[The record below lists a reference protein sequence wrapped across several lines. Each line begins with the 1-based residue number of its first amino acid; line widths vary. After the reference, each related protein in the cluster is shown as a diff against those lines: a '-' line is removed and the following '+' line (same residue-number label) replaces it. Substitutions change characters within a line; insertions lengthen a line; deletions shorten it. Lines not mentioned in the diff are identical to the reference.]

1 MKLFGKRLYLK
12 KLDPDF
18 DDLDSYLSWLR
29 DIHTNRFINSARE
42 DYSRQELVE
51 YICEKNASDKALLL
65 GIFENQ
71 TSTFIGTI
79 KLEPIDLEIKTGWLG
94 ILIGNP
100 KNHGKG
106 YGFES
111 VDTLLSFSS
120 SVLKL
125 QKIYLGV
132 SPNNLPALKLYRK
145 LGFEANCDTNNS
157 MSLNIE
163 HYASKL

>member
-12 KLDPDF
+12 KLDPDL
-18 DDLDSYLSWLR
+18 DNLDSYLSWLR
-29 DIHTNRFINSARE
+29 DVHSNRFIESARE
-42 DYSRQELVE
+42 DYSRQELVK
-51 YICEKNASDKALLL
+51 YISEKNSSDKALLL
-65 GIFENQ
+65 GIFKNQ
-71 TSTFIGTI
+71 TSTLIGTI
-79 KLEPIDLEIKTGWLG
+79 KLEPIDLEMKTGWVG

-106 YGFES
+106 FGYES
-111 VDTLLSFSS
+111 LDTLFSFSS

-132 SPNNLPALKLYRK
+132 SPNNLPALKLYKK
-145 LGFEANCDTNNS
+145 LGFVPDNNTNNS

-163 HYASKL
+163 HYTSRL